1 MTFDLDAIRARFP
14 ALSITDNGIP
24 RIYFDNP
31 GGTQVSQSVV
41 DAMSGHILESNAN
54 VEGPFIT
61 SQGATR
67 VVGELREAAADL
79 LNAPSPDEIVFG
91 QNMTTLTLHLS
102 RSLGQLFNPGDE
114 IVLTRM
120 EHDANVGP
128 WLLFARDCGL
138 DVRWVPFN
146 RETFEFDDDAFDK
159 VLSEKTKLVCVGGA
173 NNLIGT
179 INNVKSIAAKARA
192 AGAMTFVD
200 AVQSTPHVST
210 DVQDIGCD
218 FLVCSAYKF
227 FGPHQGILWG
237 RREIL
242 EQLEPYKVRPA
253 PNAIPGCFETGTPSL
268 EGMAG
273 TIAAINY
280 FAWIGETMAAD
291 YQGRYARFDGRR
303 KHVHAAMDCLF
314 DYETTLAA
322 HLIDGLRRLPGVRIQ
337 GISDPVALDRRV
349 PTVAITVDGVAPE
362 LIATELGARN
372 IFVWYGDN
380 YAIEVAGH
388 LGIDA
393 VGGAIRFGPVHYNS
407 AAEVDLVLNALE
419 DILPNAAVA

>member
-1 MTFDLDAIRARFP
+1 MTFDLDAVRARFP
-14 ALSITDNGIP
+14 ALASTDNGIP
-24 RIYFDNP
+24 RVYFDNP

-41 DAMSGHILESNAN
+41 DAMSGHMLESNAN

-61 SQGATR
+61 SKLATS
-67 VVGELREAAADL
+67 VVDELRAAMADL
-79 LNAPSPDEIVFG
+79 LNAPSPEAIIFG

-102 RSLGQLFNPGDE
+102 RSLGKLLSPGDE

-128 WLLFARDCGL
+128 WLLFARDFEL
-138 DVRWVPFN
+138 EVRWVPFN
-146 RETFEFDDDAFDK
+146 RETFEFDEDAFDD
-159 VLSEKTKLVCVGGA
+159 VLSDKTKLVCISGA

-179 INNVKSIAAKARA
+179 INDVKSIAAKARA
-192 AGAMTFVD
+192 VGAMTFVD

-210 DVQDIGCD
+210 DVQDLGCD

-242 EQLEPYKVRPA
+242 ESLEPYKVRPA
-253 PNAIPGCFETGTPSL
+253 PTAIPGCFETGTPSL

-273 TIAAINY
+273 TIAAVNY
-280 FAWIGETMAAD
+280 FAWIGETMGVD
-291 YQGRYARFDGRR
+291 FQDRYSAFDGRR
-303 KHVHAAMDCLF
+303 KNVHAAMDCLF
-314 DYETTLAA
+314 DYEAQLAA
-322 HLIDGLRRLPGVRIQ
+322 HLIDGLQQLPGVRIQ
-337 GISDPVALDRRV
+337 GISDAEAMDRRV
-349 PTVAITVDGVAPE
+349 PTVAITVDGVEPG

-380 YAIEVAGH
+380 YAIEVARH
-388 LGIDA
+388 LGIDES
-393 VGGAIRFGPVHYNS
+393 GGAVRFGPVHYNS
-407 AAEVDLVLNALE
+407 MAEVDVVLNALS
-419 DILPNAAVA
+419 DILPGAAVA